1 MFTIGCF
8 ILLCKDNVVVLIDS
22 HTGGGNQQC
31 EQVDLKI
38 CKSDL

>member
-1 MFTIGCF
+1 MFTIGLF

-22 HTGGGNQQC
+22 YMGGGQLQC

-38 CKSDL
+38 